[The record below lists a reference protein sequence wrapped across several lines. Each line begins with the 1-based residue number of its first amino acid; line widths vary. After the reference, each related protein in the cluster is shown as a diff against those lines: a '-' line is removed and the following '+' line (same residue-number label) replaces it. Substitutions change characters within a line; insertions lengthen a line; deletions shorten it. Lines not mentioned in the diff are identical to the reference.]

1 MSTGLPASAGLSA
14 GLGGAGFCEVFDCP
28 GFAGGS
34 LGSVAVPLPEADD
47 VADPSGGV
55 TVPADAE
62 ERGEVDGLE
71 GSSRLSF
78 GTRCTPD
85 ADGDR

>member
-1 MSTGLPASAGLSA
+1 V
-14 GLGGAGFCEVFDCP
+14 GFGFDCP

-34 LGSVAVPLPEADD
+34 LGSVTVPLPEADAVD
-47 VADPSGGV
+47 GTDPSGGV